1 MNTTYKEIF
10 GYFKD
15 NITDPDLLLF
25 AKDIQNEILISIMDK
40 AIMKCSRVVK
50 ATVDLSLRS
59 DDEMTFNVEIPIEI
73 IDIITEWMTV
83 VWLKPFVNNIENLR
97 NSISTKEFKVFSPGD
112 LLGKIGTRYDKSI
125 KDSRSLMNEY
135 SFITADMT
143 RLK

>member
-97 NSISTKEFKVFSPGD
+97 NSISTKEFKVFSPAD

-135 SFITADMT
+135 SFIVADMT